1 MGTAQIIK
9 VPAQYCV
16 ALNVCPRAWC
26 ERPVMR
32 ISACVIKP
40 HTRKSNCCP
49 ITTTTENA
57 KTPSTVVNIAE
68 LAKGAG
74 LRLPPK
80 IAIKKPIKK
89 NKIKL
94 RVVEIKQRNE
104 NHSAP
109 RRSRFCV
116 MVLPMRDGVP
126 SEYPITR
133 QNARQR
139 PICRRSLHTKSCC
152 IACEPS
158 VPSAGR
164 AHI

>member
-16 ALNVCPRAWC
+16 ALNVCPKAWC
-26 ERPVMR
+26 ERPFIR

-40 HTRKSNCCP
+40 HTRKNNCCP
-49 ITTTTENA
+49 STTATENA
-57 KTPSTVVNIAE
+57 KTPSTVVNIAA
-68 LAKGAG
+68 LAKGDG
-74 LRLPPK
+74 PRLPVK
-80 IAIKKPIKK
+80 KVIKKPTK
-89 NKIKL
+89 KIKIQL
-94 RVVEIKQRNE
+94 RLVEIKQRNE

-116 MVLPMRDGVP
+116 IVLPMRDGVP

-133 QNARQR
+133 QNARHLPTR
-139 PICRRSLHTKSCC
+139 RRSLHTNSCC
-152 IACEPS
+152 MACEPS